1 MQKRP
6 HMTIYPL
13 EFHRRTE
20 QRWARRAQLSRASET
35 LDVECPCSVPPG
47 PPLLSRNASADA
59 GAQTQDRSEPPRPGS
74 QPIEPTATVVD
85 AAQGHSHR
93 PIKAHQTNLQRSLI
107 VELST
112 DPRVL
117 VSCFGCAVGNVL
129 KGRQDFVPKADLSD
143 CHTDE
148 YGGRSAFSF

>member
-1 MQKRP
+1 MRPIPRKRMQKRP

-59 GAQTQDRSEPPRPGS
+59 GGAERKTAQSLRTWEPADRANSNRG
-74 QPIEPTATVVD
+74 
-85 AAQGHSHR
+85 
-93 PIKAHQTNLQRSLI
+93 
-107 VELST
+107 
-112 DPRVL
+112 
-117 VSCFGCAVGNVL
+117 
-129 KGRQDFVPKADLSD
+129 
-143 CHTDE
+143 
-148 YGGRSAFSF
+148 